1 MFSTIAESR
10 GKKVLAY
17 DKKQGCDLLD
27 RQTQLRV
34 SQELEDARPE
44 LLVVCPPCAHE
55 GGWENLNQFY
65 RTPIA
70 RARLIRDNKGRLKF
84 CVDQIHNQL
93 RRGGDFLLEHPW
105 PSHAWH
111 APEIRSLRGKFGTFR
126 IDMCAYGLCCPESG
140 LPIQKATGLRTSR
153 PQIPEHMHQ
162 CPGCPQHKQVAGRL
176 QSGQLLSDFVA
187 SYTPKFCFSVL
198 QQLSEAGVCMPST
211 VHDLQYAELD
221 IECLAAEEPV
231 DDQHNQQEDNKV
243 KNAVYT
249 LHKNLGHSSTAELV
263 RLLKHSKASEQ
274 AIQAAQDLQ
283 CSVCANHFRP
293 ANALPA
299 NVPRCVDF
307 NHQLGLD
314 MRYMPGWKPN
324 QSIPCVSLVDYGT
337 SLHVCAPIFERE
349 TAELLKGM
357 SRDSLIFWAGAPE
370 YLITDPAKPN
380 VSNALSSFCES
391 FGIKRLQTATEA
403 RYQLGKVE
411 RHGQWFEQILARVID
426 EVRPETPEK

>member
-1 MFSTIAESR
+1 M
-10 GKKVLAY
+10 
-17 DKKQGCDLLD
+17 
-27 RQTQLRV
+27 
-34 SQELEDARPE
+34 
-44 LLVVCPPCAHE
+44 
-55 GGWENLNQFY
+55 
-65 RTPIA
+65 
-70 RARLIRDNKGRLKF
+70 
-84 CVDQIHNQL
+84 
-93 RRGGDFLLEHPW
+93 
-105 PSHAWH
+105 
-111 APEIRSLRGKFGTFR
+111 
-126 IDMCAYGLCCPESG
+126 
-140 LPIQKATGLRTSR
+140 TSR

-176 QSGQLLSDFVA
+176 KSGQLLSDFVA

-231 DDQHNQQEDNKV
+231 DDQHNQQGDNKV

-283 CSVCANHFRP
+283 CSVCANHVRP
-293 ANALPA
+293 ASALPA

-314 MRYMPGWKPN
+314 VRYMLGWKPN
-324 QSIPCVSLVDYGT
+324 QSIPCLSLVDYGYGT
-337 SLHVCAPIFERE
+337 SLRVCAPIFERE

-357 SRDSLIFWAGAPE
+357 LRDSWIFWAGEPE

-380 VSNALSSFCES
+380 VSNALSSLCES

-426 EVRPETPEK
+426 EVRLETPEKWVDCVVHAQSAKNALLSVAGVSPYQLVFGRNPKLPSDLLQDNPDLNAIESADSDTAMDKAHSIRMAARKAVLEAKDNRALKAAIRARPRPHRPFQSGDWNYYWRTQKWNKGE